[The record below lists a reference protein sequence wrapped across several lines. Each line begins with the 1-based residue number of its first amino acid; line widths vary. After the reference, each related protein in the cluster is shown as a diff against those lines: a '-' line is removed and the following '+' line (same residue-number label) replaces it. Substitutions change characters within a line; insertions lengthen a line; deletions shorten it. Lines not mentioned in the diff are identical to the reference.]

1 LWYEISAQG
10 TGPLANI
17 SEKFFLHGHSTIV
30 DPEVLFK
37 LRPRPFCYATLIK
50 QCLFDGLL

>member
-1 LWYEISAQG
+1 
-10 TGPLANI
+10 
-17 SEKFFLHGHSTIV
+17 
-30 DPEVLFK
+30 VLFK